1 MLYIII
7 DLPRPRPKL
16 RPGLMRT
23 KLYDL
28 YFYPHNTIMCG
39 TQDKINLKLKCD
51 KEEVCTPLRSYQ
63 VQVYTREEKTM
74 LIGNVRIVTSKMSCA
89 LVIDRESC
97 AVTLSETSTREEVKE
112 LLDLWQQKC
121 RQSYSIG

>member
-1 MLYIII
+1 MK
-7 DLPRPRPKL
+7 D
-16 RPGLMRT
+16 MR
-23 KLYDL
+23 
-28 YFYPHNTIMCG
+28 
-39 TQDKINLKLKCD
+39 CD

-89 LVIDRESC
+89 LVRERESC
-97 AVTLSETSTREEVKE
+97 AVTLSEASTKEEAKE